1 MKIRLPFVHRDIKK
15 AIFFTLCGWLSFS
28 LMYLV
33 SKIVGP
39 QSNVATMVF
48 FRNVIGILAITPFII
63 RRFPKSLEV
72 KSFRIIFIRAFS
84 GLGNLIF
91 LFLAIQKL
99 SLVNATLLN
108 NTAPF
113 FVPFLLWLF
122 LKAPVEK
129 KVWPAIVVGFMGVA
143 LILRPDTIIFNLGSI
158 YGILSGICLAITTIS
173 LRSVARS
180 AHVTTYVFYFF
191 LIGLIATTPF
201 AIAYWEMPSLLIL
214 LGLLSIGLFS
224 CLGQLFVYFGMREAK
239 PEQIAPFSYSTVIFA
254 GLFDWML
261 WGDIPPLLSFLGMA
275 LIILAGAWI
284 ALSSK
289 PSSQNL
295 SY

>member
-1 MKIRLPFVHRDIKK
+1 MKLPLPFVHHHMKK

-28 LMYLV
+28 LMYLA
-33 SKIVGP
+33 SKMVGP

-48 FRNVIGILAITPFII
+48 FRNVIGIVTITPFII

-72 KSFRIIFIRAFS
+72 KSFRAIFIRSLS

-91 LFLAIQKL
+91 IFLAIQKL
-99 SLVNATLLN
+99 SLVNVTLLN

-113 FVPFLLWLF
+113 FVPFLLWFF

-129 KVWPAIVVGFMGVA
+129 KIWPAVVVGFIGVA
-143 LILRPDTIIFNLGSI
+143 LILRPDTAIFNMGSI

-173 LRSVARS
+173 LRAVARA

-201 AIAYWEMPSLLIL
+201 AFAYWDVPSFPIL

-224 CLGQLFVYFGMREAK
+224 GLGQFFVYFGMREAK
-239 PEQIAPFSYSTVIFA
+239 PEQIAPLSYSTVVFA
-254 GLFDWML
+254 GLFDWVL
-261 WGDIPPLLSFLGMA
+261 WDKIPPLLAFFGMT
-275 LIILAGAWI
+275 LIILAGIWI

-289 PSSQNL
+289 PPAKI
-295 SY
+295 